1 MCIGQS
7 VGRGGINRAE
17 DVKSVQILLNLNIY
31 QLSPLSPLIENRV
44 CGVATIAAIELFQRS
59 VRNVAR
65 PDGKVDPNG
74 GTLAALRLGLLPG
87 FTEKK
92 LQGIYIHA
100 GAQKIAHYFPGLIA
114 KMNENE
120 INTPLRRVHFLA
132 QIGHES
138 KELIYSE
145 EIASGRAYEGRRD
158 LGNTQPGDGVRFKG
172 RGLIQ
177 ITGRENYGK
186 YGRARG
192 RDFTSSTAAAQQLA
206 TDPALAVDASCWYWN
221 AHNLNRLADRDDVLA
236 ITKVING
243 GTNGL
248 ADRKALLARAT
259 FFLL

>member
-100 GAQKIAHYFPGLIA
+100 GAPKNRTLFPRLDCQ
-114 KMNENE
+114 NE
-120 INTPLRRVHFLA
+120 
-132 QIGHES
+132 
-138 KELIYSE
+138 
-145 EIASGRAYEGRRD
+145 
-158 LGNTQPGDGVRFKG
+158 
-172 RGLIQ
+172 
-177 ITGRENYGK
+177 RE
-186 YGRARG
+186 
-192 RDFTSSTAAAQQLA
+192 
-206 TDPALAVDASCWYWN
+206 
-221 AHNLNRLADRDDVLA
+221 
-236 ITKVING
+236 
-243 GTNGL
+243 
-248 ADRKALLARAT
+248 
-259 FFLL
+259 

>member
-1 MCIGQS
+1 MCITRS
-7 VGRGGINRAE
+7 VGRGGVNNSD
-17 DVKSVQILLNLNIY
+17 DVKTVQILLNLNIY
-31 QLSPLSPLIENRV
+31 QLTPLIPLAESGR
-44 CGVATIAAIELFQRS
+44 CDTSTIAAIELFQRKVRNS
-59 VRNVAR
+59 VR
-65 PDGKVDPNG
+65 PDAKVDPNG
-74 GTLAALRLGLLPG
+74 GSLAALRVGMLPG

-92 LQGIYIHA
+92 LQGIYVHA
-100 GAQKIAHYFPGLIA
+100 SSGKIERYFSGLAA
-114 KMNENE
+114 KMNENA

-158 LGNTQPGDGVRFKG
+158 LGNTQRGDGVRFKG

-177 ITGRENYGK
+177 ITGRANYSD
-186 YGRARG
+186 YGRSRG
-192 RDFTSSTAAAQQLA
+192 RDFTGSAAVAQLLA
-206 TDPALAVDASCWYWN
+206 TDPALAVDASCWFWN
-221 AHNLNRLADRDDVLA
+221 EHDLNRLADRDDVLV

-248 ADRKALLARAT
+248 ADRKALLARAK